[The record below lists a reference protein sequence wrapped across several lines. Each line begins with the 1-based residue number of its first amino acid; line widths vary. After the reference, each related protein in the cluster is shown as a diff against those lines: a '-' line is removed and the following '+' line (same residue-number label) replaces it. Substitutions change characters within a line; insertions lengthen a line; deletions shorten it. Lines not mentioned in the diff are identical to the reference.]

1 MIFLSKCIMQDNEF
15 KYMNPK
21 SGMNFMKARDV
32 CSNLAELIHEL
43 FIINSFVF
51 SNNSQM
57 LIRLIKK
64 QSIEY
69 NTRFLM

>member
-1 MIFLSKCIMQDNEF
+1 MQDNEF

-21 SGMNFMKARDV
+21 RGMNLWKTQDV
-32 CSNLAELIHEL
+32 CSNLAELIHDY

-57 LIRLIKK
+57 
-64 QSIEY
+64 
-69 NTRFLM
+69 